1 MTGMSLTA
9 LAGYRFA
16 AYQWSFEAERVV
28 ALKQAIGMPNRC
40 NQPPPTLPYSA
51 DMDQGVVQQLFMLT
65 GLEAHQLLHGEQH
78 FHYHQPLQPGHV
90 YRSSAHLS
98 EVISKPR
105 FSLLHKRT
113 RLFAADGSLACE
125 MLSLYVAL
133 PEPGAPSVGPALET
147 QGSLPAQTAT
157 QISREQIRAFASASG
172 DDNRVHLEPA
182 IAHKAGHPDVF
193 AQGMLGMG
201 LLGSLLPGS
210 RLRRFGVRFLSP
222 ITLGD
227 HPMLYQTGS
236 TSQALILANE
246 NNRIR
251 IRGYAELD

>member
-1 MTGMSLTA
+1 MTGMGLTA
-9 LAGYRFA
+9 LAGYRFPE
-16 AYQWSFEAERVV
+16 YQWSFDAERVL
-28 ALKQAIGMPNRC
+28 ALNQAIGMPPNC
-40 NQPPPTLPYSA
+40 NQPPTLAYSA
-51 DMDQGVVQQLFMLT
+51 DMDRDVVRQLFTLT

-78 FHYHQPLQPGHV
+78 FRYLQPLQPGLV

-98 EVISKPR
+98 EVITKPR
-105 FSLLHKRT
+105 FSLLHKQT

-133 PEPGAPSVGPALET
+133 LKPGAPSVGPVLET
-147 QGSLPAQTAT
+147 QDTQPVLAAT
-157 QISREQIRAFASASG
+157 EINREQIRAFASASG
-172 DDNRVHLEPA
+172 DHNRVHLEPA
-182 IAHKAGHPDVF
+182 IAQMAGHPDVF

-222 ITLGD
+222 IALGD
-227 HPMLYQTGS
+227 HPRLYQAGGTRLN
-236 TSQALILANE
+236 LILANE
-246 NNRIR
+246 HNRIR